1 MVTTEEFWKSIKE
14 ARIEELDDREGYV
27 HLASIAEEEHM
38 CEVAGILKDIAH
50 EEETHAEILSHIL
63 DEMEE

>member
-14 ARIEELDDREGYV
+14 AHVEELEDHKGYM
-27 HLASIAEEEHM
+27 HLASLANDEHM
-38 CEVAGILKDIAH
+38 HDVAGILKDIAH
-50 EEETHAEILSHIL
+50 EEETHAQILSHIL